1 MSMLFHL
8 RENELPT
15 GFRMRKLEIFNWG
28 TFNGKI
34 WVLEPNE
41 KNFLL
46 TGANGSGKST
56 FVDAILTLLVHSN
69 KRNYNMAGGVDTKK
83 KDRAEK
89 SYVEGH
95 YGKEASGAEGIRKV
109 RSKQE
114 DCYSVLLSVFSEPEK
129 NTYVTIAQVFWFQS
143 GELNKFFLIAD
154 RPMSIQESLILKG
167 RSIKDLKS
175 DLKKDGV
182 RVFDNFK
189 AYASEFKNLVGL
201 RSDKA
206 IDLLNQIVSIKSLR
220 ELNEFVREH
229 MLEPLRVNSKIEELD
244 KSYSNLTE
252 TYQAIVKAREQLKL
266 LEPIG
271 DKAGEYREVLI
282 QEERIEKI
290 LGSIV
295 PYFAKLEFEF
305 LIEEEKSVVLKQKQV
320 DDQLNSV
327 REETESLR
335 EEERKIAIS
344 LENNDTV
351 RRMEDLKRKIEDLQ
365 KEKSIRDIS
374 WSKYCELASSI
385 GLSTE
390 REERVFYDNFRISG
404 PRMEEN
410 ERRKELLRSKR
421 SGLDMEKE
429 KLTGRN
435 EQVREEIEHLQK
447 NKDLLPQDRVRI
459 RKQISDALNIPFSE
473 IPYACELI
481 QIKETEKHW
490 RGAIERLLNSF
501 GLRLL
506 VPEKHYKKITDYV
519 NRTFLGDRLVY
530 SRMFF
535 SSGNSSESPKNRD
548 EVFYK
553 LEIKPDL
560 DKEIKTWLESQ
571 ILRDYNYICCDM
583 TTFYQQEKAIT
594 QSGLIKTGRI
604 RHEKNDRSSVNDSR
618 NYILG
623 WNNQEKLEA
632 LQKEFRETG
641 QKIYELKAALDE
653 LRLEENKNEKEFR
666 NLDRFRE
673 FDSFSVLDISG
684 LESDLER
691 SISNLEELERS
702 SKDYLNLKSQHGIVK
717 EKLDHST
724 KKEKELEKALTEI
737 EVNIRQNQR
746 TRSELE
752 QTLSEYPLNELKP
765 YFEEIQ
771 KRTLDEIIKKED
783 LDPFKRMVRERFRS
797 EQDQVQTEKSKITK
811 DIVQRMD
818 RYNKKFPEDCDRI
831 GLIVEMDSLDAF
843 EEELEKIRKERLP
856 EFENRF
862 KAMMGDKV
870 TKQVTEFKSGL
881 EDHVAEIQERIQEL
895 NESLHRLDY
904 VKGKTYIQLDY
915 TETKNKEIVGENGF
929 KVLLKECIPDVGDV
943 SSNEEKFQKIR
954 ELLDRL
960 KAVDGNERWSKS
972 VTDTR
977 NWLDFRAV
985 EYERETNRIK
995 EVYDSSAG
1003 KSGGQTVKLA
1013 YTILASAIAY
1023 QFGFNNK
1030 KSFRFVVI
1038 DEMFNN
1044 LDGQNSKFALE
1055 LFERLKLQLLVVTP
1069 MDKIAIVQHYV
1080 SSVHFV
1086 RINPEGNLSKVVP
1099 ITQEELSKDKLKY
1112 SNVLKE
1118 ENLTV

>member
-1 MSMLFHL
+1 MSTLFHL

-15 GFRMRKLEIFNWG
+15 GFRMRKLEVFNWG

-56 FVDAILTLLVHSN
+56 LVDAILTLLVPSN

-83 KDRAEK
+83 KDRTEK

-95 YGKEASGAEGIRKV
+95 YGREASGAEGIRKV
-109 RSKQE
+109 RNKQE
-114 DCYSVLLSVFSEPEK
+114 DCYSVLLTVFSEPEK
-129 NTYVTIAQVFWFQS
+129 DTSVTVAQVFWFQS

-154 RPMSIQESLILKG
+154 RSMSIQESLILKG
-167 RSIKDLKS
+167 RSVKDLKS
-175 DLKKDGV
+175 DLKKDGI

-220 ELNEFVREH
+220 ELNEFVRDH
-229 MLEPLRVNSKIEELD
+229 MLEPLRVNAKIEELD

-282 QEERIEKI
+282 QERRIERI

-295 PYFAKLEFEF
+295 PYFAKLEFES
-305 LIEEEKSVVLKQKQV
+305 LVEEEKNEILKQKQTE
-320 DDQLNSV
+320 DQLISV
-327 REETESLR
+327 REETENFR
-335 EEERKIAIS
+335 EEERKAAIT

-351 RRMEDLKRKIEDLQ
+351 RRMEDLKRKIEDLG
-365 KEKSIRDIS
+365 KEKTIRDLS
-374 WSKYCELASSI
+374 WTKYSELALSI

-390 REERVFYDNFRISG
+390 REETAFYDNFRISG

-410 ERRKELLRSKR
+410 ERRKESLRSKSAR
-421 SGLDMEKE
+421 LDMEKA
-429 KLTGRN
+429 KLEGRN
-435 EQVREEIEHLQK
+435 EEVKEEIEHLQK
-447 NKDLLPQDRVRI
+447 NRDLLPQHRVKI
-459 RKQISDALNIPFSE
+459 RKQIADALNVPFSE

-506 VPEKHYKKITDYV
+506 VPEKHYQKITDYV

-530 SRMFF
+530 SRMLF
-535 SSGNSSESPKNRD
+535 SSENYSGSPKNRD

-560 DKEIKTWLESQ
+560 DKEIKTWLEFQ
-571 ILRDYNYICCDM
+571 ILQDYNYVCCDM
-583 TTFYQQEKAIT
+583 ATFYRQEKAIT
-594 QSGLIKTGRI
+594 ESGLIKTGKI
-604 RHEKNDRSSVNDSR
+604 RHEKDDRSSVNDSR

-623 WNNQEKLEA
+623 WNNREKLEA
-632 LQKEFRETG
+632 LQKEFAETG
-641 QKIYELKAALDE
+641 QKMYELDSE
-653 LRLEENKNEKEFR
+653 LKELKSEEDKNGKEFR

-684 LESDLER
+684 LQSDLER
-691 SISNLEELERS
+691 SNSNLEELERS
-702 SKDYLNLKSQHGIVK
+702 SEDYQNLKTQHTIVK
-717 EKLDHST
+717 EKWEHSA
-724 KKEKELEKALTEI
+724 KREKELERTITQI
-737 EVNIRQNQR
+737 ESRIQQNR
-746 TRSELE
+746 IMRSKLE
-752 QTLSEYPLNELKP
+752 QTLAEYSLDELEP
-765 YFEEIQ
+765 FFDEIR
-771 KRTLDEIIKKED
+771 KRTLDEILKNENLDRLQKKTE
-783 LDPFKRMVRERFRS
+783 EHFRS
-797 EQDQVQTEKSKITK
+797 EKDQIQTGKLKIADDLIRK
-811 DIVQRMD
+811 MD
-818 RYNKKFPEDCDRI
+818 RYNKKFSEDCDRV
-831 GLIVEMDSLDAF
+831 GLVVGIDYLDAF

-856 EFENRF
+856 EFESRF
-862 KAMMGDKV
+862 KAMMDDKV
-870 TKQVTEFKSGL
+870 TKQITEFKSGL
-881 EDHVAEIQERIQEL
+881 EDHVSEIQESIQKL
-895 NESLHRLDY
+895 NESLLHLDY

-929 KVLLKECIPDVGDV
+929 KILLKECIPDVGDAG
-943 SSNEEKFQKIR
+943 SNEEKFRKIR

-1069 MDKIAIVQHYV
+1069 MDKIAIVQPYV

-1086 RINPEGNLSKVVP
+1086 RINPEGNFSKVVP
-1099 ITQEELSKDKLKY
+1099 ITQEELLKDKLGD
-1112 SNVLKE
+1112 SNSSKE
-1118 ENLTV
+1118 EGIPV